1 MSDTTKMEP
10 PVISVFDMIFPDII
24 AMLGEEETRV
34 EKTEERRA
42 SFVFYSE
49 DAKVN
54 NAQHALRGNCGN
66 TG

>member
-1 MSDTTKMEP
+1 MSDTTKMDP

-34 EKTEERRA
+34 EERRA
-42 SFVFYSE
+42 SFVFYGE